1 MFYIG
6 QKVVCVSSHTNQL
19 IVDKIYTI
27 TGIGFCCSE
36 VVTVGLCS
44 GLPTGCPCGKIIS
57 QRGDEN
63 FFYSSRFIPLDEYME
78 NENTINEMIKESN
91 IQILK

>member
-36 VVTVGLCS
+36 LVSVGVCL
-44 GLPTGCPCGKIIS
+44 GIATACPCGKIIS
-57 QRGDEN
+57 APGDEN
-63 FFYSSRFIPLDEYME
+63 LFYSSRFVPLEEYLE
-78 NENTINEMIKESN
+78 NETAINEMIKESN